1 MPLHL
6 HAANPDLSAK
16 ATLHF
21 SMSCYAVG
29 QPVTGKEQYKMMV
42 GVVAKDYAFIIT
54 ACSILMTEHR
64 LPRLFARQGNEA

>member
-1 MPLHL
+1 
-6 HAANPDLSAK
+6 
-16 ATLHF
+16 
-21 SMSCYAVG
+21 MSCYAVG